1 MQIWA
6 EPENRLCPFVYSQ
19 ILYQFLAF
27 TQNLKRSPPFFRAYF
42 HCFFSSFFILS
53 LAFFCF
59 FLDHIF
65 TVSLALFQI
74 LSSPF
79 FQAFSQILS
88 SPFFGSLSQILSSP
102 FFWPYPR
109 SYLHCFLGFIF
120 SFFVSPPCI
129 YRLFYNVTFLTSVF
143 YSPVFILKLKFRPFK
158 KCLINNW
165 MYDAR

>member
-27 TQNLKRSPPFFRAYF
+27 TQNLKRSPPFLRSYF
-42 HCFFSSFFILS
+42 HCFFSAFLILFLPFLWLFLRSYLHRFFG
-53 LAFFCF
+53 F
-59 FLDHIF
+59 FLDLIF
-65 TVSLALFQI
+65 TVSLAL
-74 LSSPF
+74 
-79 FQAFSQILS
+79 SQILS
-88 SPFFGSLSQILSSP
+88 LPFLWLYS
-102 FFWPYPR
+102 R

-120 SFFVSPPCI
+120 SFSVSPPCI

-158 KCLINNW
+158 K
-165 MYDAR
+165 MPHK

>member
-27 TQNLKRSPPFFRAYF
+27 TQNLKRSPPFLRSYF
-42 HCFFSSFFILS
+42 HCFFSAFLILFLPFLWLFLRSYLHRFFG
-53 LAFFCF
+53 F
-59 FLDHIF
+59 FLDLIF

-74 LSSPF
+74 LFSPF
-79 FQAFSQILS
+79 FLAFSQILS
-88 SPFFGSLSQILSSP
+88 SPFFG
-102 FFWPYPR
+102 PYPR

-120 SFFVSPPCI
+120 SFSVSPPCI

-158 KCLINNW
+158 K
-165 MYDAR
+165 MPHK